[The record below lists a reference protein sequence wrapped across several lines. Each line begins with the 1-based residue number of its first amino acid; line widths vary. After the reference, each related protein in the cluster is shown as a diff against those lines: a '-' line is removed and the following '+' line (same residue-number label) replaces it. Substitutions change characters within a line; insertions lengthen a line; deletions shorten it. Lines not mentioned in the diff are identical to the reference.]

1 MNFALDN
8 LYDWVILL
16 VVTAA
21 LLWFAERIGEWVR
34 AHSLVNERTR
44 PYSTFLALVTG
55 VVLEAGTFRLPIS
68 SLLVSILCSLVFTAL
83 RYFLE
88 RTFGSLENS

>member
-21 LLWFAERIGEWVR
+21 LLWLAERIGEWAR
-34 AHSLVNERTR
+34 AHSLVYERTR
-44 PYSTFLALVTG
+44 PYPTFLALVTD
-55 VVLEAGTFRLPIS
+55 VVLEAAIFRLLIS
-68 SLLVSILCSLVFTAL
+68 ALLVSILRSLVFTAL
-83 RYFLE
+83 GYFVE